1 MEFCN
6 SPLSASLLRL
16 TLIQLSHK
24 ESLFV
29 ADGKLETDYLVIGGG
44 ATAMAFVDTLLDETD
59 DRIVMVDRHDHP
71 GGHWNDA
78 YPFVRLHQPSA
89 YYGVGSRELGRGV
102 KYLSGPNAGGYEL
115 AS

>member
-1 MEFCN
+1 MECCN

-29 ADGKLETDYLVIGGG
+29 ADGTLETDYLVIGGG

-59 DRIVMVDRHDHP
+59 APDRDGRPAMTIPVAIGTTHT
-71 GGHWNDA
+71 
-78 YPFVRLHQPSA
+78 PSSA
-89 YYGVGSRELGRGV
+89 FTSRRPTTVSAHGSSAAV
-102 KYLSGPNAGGYEL
+102 
-115 AS
+115 